1 MGAAFSSL
9 FNYLSATMKH
19 MRNITLSVIA
29 LSMLCLVT
37 ACDKKSPASASTAEA
52 VGGMKIAFVNGDS
65 ILMKYDQFSK
75 LSDVMKA
82 KQQKAEEALQR
93 KLMALEKEFVAF
105 QQKAQ
110 SGTMTPKEI
119 EAREKYFASKQE
131 TLMGERD
138 AMAKEIL
145 DETADINK
153 QLKSILDEKL
163 DVIKARDGYDFILNY
178 VEGGAILSANP
189 KYDLTEEVLRMLNE
203 DGDTINSDTTGQ

>member
-1 MGAAFSSL
+1 MLFS
-9 FNYLSATMKH
+9 YICATMKP
-19 MRNITLSVIA
+19 MRNLTLSFAA
-29 LSMLCLVT
+29 LALCALLI
-37 ACDKKSPASASTAEA
+37 ACDKKSPSVATAA
-52 VGGMKIAFVNGDS
+52 DTSGGMKIAYVNGDS

-82 KQQKAEEALQR
+82 KQQKAEEELQR
-93 KLMALEKEFVAF
+93 KLMGLEKEFVAF

-138 AMAKEIL
+138 AMAKDIL
-145 DETADINK
+145 DETAAINK

-203 DGDTINSDTTGQ
+203 DGDTIKPDTTK